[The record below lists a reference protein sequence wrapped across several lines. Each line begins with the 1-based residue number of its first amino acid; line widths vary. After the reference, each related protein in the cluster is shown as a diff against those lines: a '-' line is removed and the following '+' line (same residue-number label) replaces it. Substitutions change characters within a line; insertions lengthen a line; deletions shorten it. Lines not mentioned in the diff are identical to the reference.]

1 MGRIIGSTVVVNVRP
16 LIVEGS
22 LFVGFYMGC
31 K

>member
-1 MGRIIGSTVVVNVRP
+1 MLEQKKHS

-22 LFVGFYMGC
+22 LFVQVLHGSKTELYL